1 MRKGSW
7 DLVPSESR
15 RYGEARLRKVAEL
28 KTKSA
33 LPGALIEEY
42 RKALAASPNSV
53 DAMTGL
59 AEALLAA
66 GAVDEADEMSAR
78 AVGKRPN
85 AARTRLIR
93 GKVYA
98 AQKKT
103 EDALAEWTAAVR
115 LEPLSPYG
123 KEAERLIKGK

>member
-1 MRKGSW
+1 
-7 DLVPSESR
+7 
-15 RYGEARLRKVAEL
+15 VAEL

-78 AVGKRPN
+78 GVGKRPN

-98 AQKKT
+98 AQKKDDGCAGGVDGRRPT
-103 EDALAEWTAAVR
+103 GAAQ
-115 LEPLSPYG
+115 LYG
-123 KEAERLIKGK
+123 KEANGLIKGK